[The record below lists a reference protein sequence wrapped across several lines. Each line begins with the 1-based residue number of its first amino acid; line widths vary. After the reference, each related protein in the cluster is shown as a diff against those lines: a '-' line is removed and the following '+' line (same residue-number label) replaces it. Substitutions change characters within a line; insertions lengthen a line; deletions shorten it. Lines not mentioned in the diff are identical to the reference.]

1 MKILGKSKWQRVV
14 EVFMKIPVMFKVKHI
29 RTEHFLP
36 KFLEGAGGVGSKSGC
51 VVTVGPVHAE
61 PVFGGTRGR
70 AMSEDCGEYKLI

>member
-1 MKILGKSKWQRVV
+1 
-14 EVFMKIPVMFKVKHI
+14 MKIPVMFKVKHI

-61 PVFGGTRGR
+61 PVLGGTRG
-70 AMSEDCGEYKLI
+70 